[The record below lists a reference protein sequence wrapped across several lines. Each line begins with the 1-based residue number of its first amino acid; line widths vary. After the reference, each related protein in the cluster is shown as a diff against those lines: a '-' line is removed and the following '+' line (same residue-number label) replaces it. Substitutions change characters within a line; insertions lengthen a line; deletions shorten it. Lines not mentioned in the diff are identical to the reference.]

1 MWPTVEQEQH
11 VPDTLMGAESTDRRL
26 LLYAYLQPREHHRTY
41 LTTMRLFASTLLA
54 DLSAGEVAAKLAA
67 AEREGLI
74 DPGESRIETVI
85 ARLKQLVEWGN
96 LVPGRREVIAA
107 SIAEFQHGSVRYQVS
122 KLADISQ
129 QISFADDGTNTPEL
143 ANKWNTKKRFLQ
155 MSVDDDKSL
164 AVSMDVSTI
173 GGLNIKNFADVIDWW
188 SVMLGELNKFFK
200 EQGAKPT
207 T

>member
-1 MWPTVEQEQH
+1 MKRMRH
-11 VPDTLMGAESTDRRL
+11 LSIAIALAAGA
-26 LLYAYLQPREHHRTY
+26 
-41 LTTMRLFASTLLA
+41 
-54 DLSAGEVAAKLAA
+54 LSAGPALATDPDPCGVNMVCASDPQSVVKALQAAGYKAQLGKSDAT
-67 AEREGLI
+67 GN
-74 DPGESRIETVI
+74 PRIES
-85 ARLKQLVEWGN
+85 
-96 LVPGRREVIAA
+96 AA
-107 SIAEFQHGSVRYQVS
+107 SGYNFAIYFYECEKAVKCGSLQF
-122 KLADISQ
+122 

-143 ANKWNTKKRFLQ
+143 ANRWNTKKRFLQ